1 MTKRMN
7 YPEVDLAKVVASYED
22 VYATSRDI
30 PLLKNKTAIGG
41 LDFASIKD
49 FAAVG
54 LLFKQGDDVIWV
66 THSFARKEYLDSANL
81 KPPIKEWER
90 RGDLTIVDEP
100 SIDPMH
106 IINWFVKMRE
116 KYAIQKIVADNFR
129 MDLLR
134 PLFIEAGFDI
144 EVIRNPR
151 AIHSLLAPRIETLF
165 ANQRVI
171 FGDVPIMRWYTNNVA
186 VRIDK
191 NGNKTFEKKNEHT
204 RKTDGF
210 QAFIHALY
218 RVEDIEEIDLDKAFD
233 LLERMNF

>member
-1 MTKRMN
+1 
-7 YPEVDLAKVVASYED
+7 
-22 VYATSRDI
+22 
-30 PLLKNKTAIGG
+30 
-41 LDFASIKD
+41 
-49 FAAVG
+49 
-54 LLFKQGDDVIWV
+54 
-66 THSFARKEYLDSANL
+66 
-81 KPPIKEWER
+81 
-90 RGDLTIVDEP
+90 
-100 SIDPMH
+100 
-106 IINWFVKMRE
+106 
-116 KYAIQKIVADNFR
+116 
-129 MDLLR
+129 
-134 PLFIEAGFDI
+134 
-144 EVIRNPR
+144 VIRNPR